1 MEDKDQHGWISRKPQ
16 RITITVPAFILET
29 LERESTQQG
38 RSIRNLSA
46 YLIETGL
53 LKELKD

>member
-1 MEDKDQHGWISRKPQ
+1 MENKNQYGWIHRKSQ
-16 RITITVPAFILET
+16 RITITVPAFILEM

-38 RSIRNLSA
+38 RSISNLSA